1 MKAQSAGG
9 TGGKSD
15 GFGPN
20 SEDISPLDPG
30 SSRGAPGVGNRF
42 EGKEKLMDFGEP
54 PSHSSKRVAVILKP
68 DESADWHRSDGAAQR
83 REAAKPTA
91 NSNSFQ
97 IIAVE

>member
-30 SSRGAPGVGNRF
+30 SSRGAPGVGNIGLRQR
-42 EGKEKLMDFGEP
+42 EVDGL
-54 PSHSSKRVAVILKP
+54 RRAAVPLI
-68 DESADWHRSDGAAQR
+68 EAR
-83 REAAKPTA
+83 RRNLEAR
-91 NSNSFQ
+91 
-97 IIAVE
+97 